1 MTEKFDHIYQRAAA
15 RKGGTK
21 ALETLLG
28 LKIVGKK
35 LLNDTAAQQNV
46 ASLTDDRVL
55 AAFTKQIFKSGFV
68 WRVVENKWPDFE
80 ETFFNFN
87 IEKILMMPEE
97 MLEQKAADPK
107 IIRNY
112 NKVKTIQANAQMLYN
127 HKSDHQIEHKPD
139 HNNTFAQFIADW
151 PSSDIIGLWAYLK
164 KHGQRL
170 GGNTGPYALRLLG
183 KDTFI
188 LSSDVEGYLRA
199 QKVIDGGLQSKKSLT
214 AIQAY
219 FNQLQQESG
228 YSLTQLSRLIAF
240 ASGDNYVH
248 VEHAPSESHV

>member
-1 MTEKFDHIYQRAAA
+1 MSANTTEKFSRLYQRAAE
-15 RKGGTK
+15 RKGGVK
-21 ALETLLG
+21 ALEILLG

-35 LLNDTAAQQNV
+35 LLTDDAANQSV
-46 ASLTDDRVL
+46 AKLTDDRIL
-55 AAFTKQIFKSGFV
+55 SAFTKQIFKSGFV

-80 ETFFNFN
+80 ESFFNFN
-87 IEKILMMPEE
+87 IEKVLMMPEE
-97 MLEQKAADPK
+97 MLERKAADPK

-112 NKVKTIQANAQMLYN
+112 NKVKTIKANAQMIFEEQQN
-127 HKSDHQIEHKPD
+127 GRS
-139 HNNTFAQFIADW
+139 FAEFIANW
-151 PSSDIIGLWAYLK
+151 PSSDIIGLWAHLK

-199 QKVIDGGLQSKKSLT
+199 QKIIDGGLQSKKSLT

-248 VEHAPSESHV
+248 VE

>member
-1 MTEKFDHIYQRAAA
+1 MTHESFKSLFKRAAQ
-15 RKGGTK
+15 RKGGVK

-28 LKIVGKK
+28 KRILGKK
-35 LLNDTAAQQNV
+35 LLDDNAAQQSI
-46 ASLTDDRVL
+46 AELSDDRIL

-80 ETFFNFN
+80 EHFFNFN
-87 IEKILMMPEE
+87 IEKMLMMPEE
-97 MLEQKAADPK
+97 MLERKAADPK

-112 NKVKTIQANAQMLYN
+112 NKVKTIQANAQMMFDITMDKN
-127 HKSDHQIEHKPD
+127 IS
-139 HNNTFAQFIADW
+139 FAQFISDW
-151 PSSDIIGLWAYLK
+151 PSEDIIGLWAYLK

-188 LSSDVEGYLRA
+188 LSSDVEAYLRA
-199 QKVIDGGLQSKKSLT
+199 QQIIDGGLQSKKSLT
-214 AIQAY
+214 AIQLY
-219 FNQLQQESG
+219 FNNLQKESG

-240 ASGDNYVH
+240 ASGDNYVQ
-248 VEHAPSESHV
+248 VEK

>member
-1 MTEKFDHIYQRAAA
+1 MTHESFKSLFQRAAQ
-15 RKGGTK
+15 RKGGVK

-28 LKIVGKK
+28 KRILGKK
-35 LLNDTAAQQNV
+35 LLDDNAAQQ
-46 ASLTDDRVL
+46 SITELSDDRIL

-80 ETFFNFN
+80 EHFFNFN
-87 IEKILMMPEE
+87 IEKMLMMPEE
-97 MLEQKAADPK
+97 MLEKKAADPK

-112 NKVKTIQANAQMLYN
+112 NKVKTIQANAQMMFDITLDRN
-127 HKSDHQIEHKPD
+127 IS
-139 HNNTFAQFIADW
+139 FAQFISDW
-151 PSSDIIGLWAYLK
+151 PNEDIIGLWAYLK

-188 LSSDVEGYLRA
+188 LSSDVEAYLRA
-199 QKVIDGGLQSKKSLT
+199 QQIIDGGLQSKKSLT
-214 AIQAY
+214 AIQLY
-219 FNQLQQESG
+219 FNNLQKESG

-240 ASGDNYVH
+240 ASGDNYVQ
-248 VEHAPSESHV
+248 VEE

>member
-1 MTEKFDHIYQRAAA
+1 MTTITKESTTTITTEKFSHLYQRAAS
-15 RKGGTK
+15 RKGGVK
-21 ALETLLG
+21 ALEILLG
-28 LKIVGKK
+28 QKIVGKK
-35 LLNDTAAQQNV
+35 LLADSAANQSV
-46 ASLTDDRVL
+46 ADLSDDRIL
-55 AAFTKQIFKSGFV
+55 SAFTKQIFKSGFV

-80 ETFFNFN
+80 ESFFNFN
-87 IEKILMMPEE
+87 VEKVLMMPEE
-97 MLEQKAADPK
+97 MLEKKAADPK

-112 NKVKTIQANAQMLYN
+112 NKVKTIIANAQMIFEEQQN
-127 HKSDHQIEHKPD
+127 GHSFSE
-139 HNNTFAQFIADW
+139 FIANW
-151 PSSDIIGLWAYLK
+151 PSTDIIGLWAHLK

-199 QKVIDGGLQSKKSLT
+199 QKIIDGGLQSKKSLT

-248 VEHAPSESHV
+248 VEHA

>member
-1 MTEKFDHIYQRAAA
+1 MTTITKGTSTEKFSQIYQRAAK

-21 ALETLLG
+21 ALELLLG
-28 LKIVGKK
+28 QKIVGKK
-35 LLNDTAAQQNV
+35 LHDDDAANHSV
-46 ASLTDDRVL
+46 AKLTDDRIL
-55 AAFTKQIFKSGFV
+55 SAFTKQIFKSGFV

-80 ETFFNFN
+80 ESFFGFN
-87 IEKILMMPEE
+87 IEKVLMMPEE
-97 MLEQKAADPK
+97 MLERKAADPK

-112 NKVKTIQANAQMLYN
+112 NKVKTIYANAQMIFEEQQN
-127 HKSDHQIEHKPD
+127 GKSFAEFIE
-139 HNNTFAQFIADW
+139 DW
-151 PSSDIIGLWAYLK
+151 PCSDIIGLWGHLK

-199 QKVIDGGLQSKKSLT
+199 QKIIDGGLQSKKSLT

-219 FNQLQQESG
+219 FNKLQHESG

-248 VEHAPSESHV
+248 VQ

>member
-1 MTEKFDHIYQRAAA
+1 MTEKFDHIYQRAVA
-15 RKGGTK
+15 RKGGST
-21 ALETLLG
+21 ALELLLG
-28 LKIVGKK
+28 QKIVGKK
-35 LLNDTAAQQNV
+35 LLTDNAAQENV
-46 ASLTDDRVL
+46 AALTDDRIL
-55 AAFTKQIFKSGFV
+55 SAFTKQIFKSGFV

-80 ETFFNFN
+80 ESFFNFN

-112 NKVKTIQANAQMLYN
+112 NKVKTIQTNAQMIFN
-127 HKSDHQIEHKPD
+127 HHIEHK
-139 HNNTFAQFIADW
+139 TSFAQFIADW

-164 KHGQRL
+164 QHGQRL

-199 QKVIDGGLQSKKSLT
+199 QKIIDGGLQSKKSLT

-248 VEHAPSESHV
+248 VEQV

>member
-1 MTEKFDHIYQRAAA
+1 MSSNTATTTTEKFSHLYQRAAK
-15 RKGGTK
+15 RKGGAK
-21 ALETLLG
+21 ALEVLLG
-28 LKIVGKK
+28 QKIVGKK
-35 LLNDTAAQQNV
+35 LFNDSAAQESV
-46 ASLTDDRVL
+46 AKLSDDRIL

-80 ETFFNFN
+80 ESFFNFN

-112 NKVKTIQANAQMLYN
+112 NKVKTIQANAQMIFE
-127 HKSDHQIEHKPD
+127 HQTEH
-139 HNNTFAQFIADW
+139 NTSFAQFIADW
-151 PSSDIIGLWAYLK
+151 PSSDIIGLWAFLK

-214 AIQAY
+214 AIQTY

-228 YSLTQLSRLIAF
+228 YNLTQLSRLIAF

-248 VEHAPSESHV
+248 VEQV

>member
-1 MTEKFDHIYQRAAA
+1 MTIDTHINTTEKFSHLYQRAAE
-15 RKGGTK
+15 RKGGTR
-21 ALETLLG
+21 ALELLLG
-28 LKIVGKK
+28 QKIVGKK
-35 LLNDTAAQQNV
+35 LLADNAAQESV
-46 ASLTDDRVL
+46 ANLTDDRIL
-55 AAFTKQIFKSGFV
+55 SAFTKQIFKSGFV

-80 ETFFNFN
+80 DSFFNFN
-87 IEKILMMPEE
+87 IEKVLMMPEE
-97 MLEQKAADPK
+97 MLENKAADPK

-112 NKVKTIQANAQMLYN
+112 NKVKTIQANAQMIFE
-127 HKSDHQIEHKPD
+127 HQTEH
-139 HNNTFAQFIADW
+139 NSSFAQFIADW
-151 PSSDIIGLWAYLK
+151 PTSDIIGLWTFLK

-188 LSSDVEGYLRA
+188 LSSDVEAYLRA

-214 AIQAY
+214 AIQTY
-219 FNQLQQESG
+219 FNQLQEESG

-248 VEHAPSESHV
+248 VEHI

>member
-1 MTEKFDHIYQRAAA
+1 MTHESFKSLYQRAAD
-15 RKGGTK
+15 RKGGK
-21 ALETLLG
+21 SALELLLG
-28 LKIVGKK
+28 KRILGKK
-35 LLNDTAAQQNV
+35 LLDDNPAEQSIAQ
-46 ASLTDDRVL
+46 LTDDRVL

-80 ETFFNFN
+80 EHFFNFN
-87 IEKILMMPEE
+87 IEKMLMMPEE
-97 MLEQKAADPK
+97 MLERKAADPK

-112 NKVKTIQANAQMLYN
+112 NKVKTIKANAQMIFDVTLDKN
-127 HKSDHQIEHKPD
+127 IS
-139 HNNTFAQFIADW
+139 FAQYIHDW
-151 PSSDIIGLWAYLK
+151 PSEDIIGLWTYLK

-188 LSSDVEGYLRA
+188 LSSDVEAYLRA
-199 QKVIDGGLQSKKSLT
+199 QQVIDGGLQSKKSLT

-219 FNQLQQESG
+219 FNKLQSESG

-240 ASGDNYVH
+240 ASGDNYVQI
-248 VEHAPSESHV
+248 EE